1 MRRAKLTRDF
11 AFYFAE
17 KGRIVPW
24 REMLADSE
32 RPQRVRRIYIIRLY
46 RSYDNLIKDVKRSH
60 PEMLTFLN
68 EPQSV
73 PTKDPLRAL
82 RASTTEK
89 TYE

>member
-1 MRRAKLTRDF
+1 MRRTKLTRDF

-24 REMLADSE
+24 KEMLADSE
-32 RPQRVRRIYIIRLY
+32 RPQKVRRIYITRLY
-46 RSYDNLIKDVKRSH
+46 RSYDNLIKDVKKRH